1 MDEEQEKTVETKN
14 MYILKCVFKIIQ
26 YLEIEIFVIWVT

>member
-1 MDEEQEKTVETKN
+1 MDEEEKKLETKN